1 LEGVT
6 HKRILVAVDG
16 SSVSNAALDEAI
28 QLARSSRAALRIA
41 HVIDVPYSYPDVLYG
56 EVAAELEPAWQA
68 WRQAGERILAEAG
81 ARARL
86 DEFEPEVVLLQ
97 SEGRR
102 AGAALVQEAER
113 WGADLIVIGARGCGD
128 VDRSLLGGVAETVA
142 RTAPVSVVLVREG
155 LTESDPGARRP

>member
-1 LEGVT
+1 M
-6 HKRILVAVDG
+6 
-16 SSVSNAALDEAI
+16 
-28 QLARSSRAALRIA
+28 
-41 HVIDVPYSYPDVLYG
+41 LYG

-68 WRQAGERILAEAG
+68 WRQAGERILAEAD

-113 WGADLIVIGARGCGD
+113 WHADLIVIGARGRGD
-128 VDRSLLGGVAETVA
+128 VDRSLLGAVADAVA
-142 RTAPVSVVLVREG
+142 RTAPVSVFLVREDV
-155 LTESDPGARRP
+155 TRSDPGARRP